1 MTAGRDQH
9 GLTADDLADQLARLG
24 DDETHER
31 LDPPTTEEN

>member
-1 MTAGRDQH
+1 MTADQDQH
-9 GLTADDLADQLARLG
+9 GLTADDITRRLAQLG